1 MTRAAFL
8 KSRPLLVVALLLGG
22 CISLIRPVLADGT
35 RPGTTFRNTAGA
47 TFTDDTNTR
56 YDATSNTVIIRVAE
70 VAGITVTAQPP
81 TNIAPNGGDTLS
93 VDFIVTNTGND
104 PTLFSLPEFAS
115 FTAITGPAPTQNG
128 LLQIVAID
136 GQVVPAQN
144 IPAGGLITRVIPPN
158 PGNGS
163 RVGTVTVR
171 VPVRVNPNSA
181 TGDRFTVSLGN
192 TAPPN
197 GQNQDSAP
205 SPTDV
210 ATQDG
215 PDGTPTDDEAD
226 GPPINGVREAMDTS
240 AVIATNARLQA
251 YATLLKAISSYS
263 NSSTTETFAD
273 DILTY
278 RLALRVLNPSPPDTG
293 IVNSN
298 LFGTAISV
306 NGNRVSRVLVSDAIP
321 GNTQLATILP
331 LVPTGWTVVYTT
343 SPLATPAQDALWATA
358 RPANRITRIGFVID
372 AGTTGL
378 DRTAEQPITGFEF
391 AVTPLADFSGGE
403 IANISQ
409 VFGQSQPPPT
419 GPNGALP
426 EPAPGTPTQLVYDE
440 SGDQTPNNGLG
451 NNNPDSN
458 PGGFSPDGDGGINDG
473 QANPDANGRDPNSI
487 GDPTGNTNQGNPED
501 IDGGEATVY
510 VLATTPLNGPQNA
523 PGAVGP
529 TNNNDDFT
537 NKSILLPAGRDP
549 STPLTDV
556 ETPVVSFTNTAQ
568 NTNNTIQTLSL
579 LPTPPATLGDLPSG
593 TRVTITAGTDVAEY
607 EYNGATF
614 TWVSGTNTSPTDPV
628 KLVNLA
634 PNDRASGGPDEA
646 SYTVDVNLP
655 GANQFTGFPVPITTF
670 IDADLNGVF
679 NSEPSNI
686 TIDRVYTGFLRLDK
700 QARILNKAGIE
711 VAPFSTILPNNI
723 LGSGGFI
730 EYRVSYTNISTTGG
744 TGSIVLNV
752 DGLVIT
758 EDGTIGGSTGNN
770 WALDNGNED
779 RDNNP
784 VTGIDTSHVSGHV
797 AGQGTVSTNPT
808 GITTFFSGLGG
819 AAPATDATT
828 GTTVTTDVTRYIHT
842 VPQVTPGQTGF
853 FTFRRK
859 VN

>member
-70 VAGITVTAQPP
+70 VAGITVTAQTP
-81 TNIAPNGGDTLS
+81 TNTAPNGGDTLS
-93 VDFIVTNTGND
+93 VDFIITNTGND
-104 PTLFSLPEFAS
+104 PTLFLLPELAS
-115 FTAITGPAPTQNG
+115 FNATGPAPTQNG
-128 LLQIVAID
+128 PLQIVAID
-136 GQVVPAQN
+136 GRTVTAQN
-144 IPAGGLITRVIPPN
+144 IPAGGLLTGVIPPN

-163 RVGTVTVR
+163 LVGTVTVR
-171 VPVRVNPNSA
+171 VPVRVNPNAA

-192 TAPPN
+192 TTPAN
-197 GQNQDSAP
+197 GQNQDST
-205 SPTDV
+205 SSDTDV
-210 ATQDG
+210 ATQDA

-240 AVIATNARLQA
+240 AVIETNGRLQA
-251 YATLLKAISSYS
+251 YATLLKAVSSYS
-263 NSSTTETFAD
+263 NSDTTDTFAD

-278 RLALRVLNPSPPDTG
+278 RLALRMLNPNPPDTG

-321 GNTQLATILP
+321 VNTQLAGTLP
-331 LVPTGWTVVYTT
+331 LAPTGWTVVYTT
-343 SPLATPAQDALWATA
+343 SPLTTPAQDALWVTA
-358 RPANRITRIGFVID
+358 RPPNGITRIGFVID

-378 DRTAEQPITGFEF
+378 DRTATQPITGFEF
-391 AVTPLADFSGGE
+391 AVNPLASFTGGE

-409 VFGQSQPPPT
+409 LFGQSQPPLAD
-419 GPNGALP
+419 PNGVLQ

-440 SGDQTPNNGLG
+440 SGDQTANNGLS

-458 PGGFSPDGDGGINDG
+458 PGGFSPAGDGGINDG
-473 QANPDANGRDPNSI
+473 QANPDANGRDPNSV

-537 NKSILLPAGRDP
+537 NKSIVLPAGRNP
-549 STPLTDV
+549 STPLTDA

-568 NTNNTIQTLSL
+568 NTNNQIQTLSL

-607 EYNGATF
+607 EYNGSTF
-614 TWVSGTNTSPTDPV
+614 TWIGGANTGLEDPV

-634 PNDRASGGPDEA
+634 PNDNAPGGTDEA

-670 IDADLNGVF
+670 IDADLNGVI
-679 NSEPSNI
+679 NSEPNNI

-700 QARILNKAGIE
+700 QARILNRAGVE
-711 VAPFSTILPNNI
+711 VAPFSVVLPNNV
-723 LGSGGFI
+723 LVPGGFI
-730 EYRVSYTNISTTGG
+730 EYRVGYTNISTTGG
-744 TGSIVLNV
+744 TGNIVLNV
-752 DGLVIT
+752 NELVIG
-758 EDGTIGGSTGNN
+758 EDGTIGGATGNN

-779 RDNNP
+779 RDNNTA
-784 VTGIDTSHVSGHV
+784 TGIDTSHVSGFV
-797 AGQGTVSTNPT
+797 SGQGTVSTNPT
-808 GITTFFSGLGG
+808 GITTFFSGLSG

-842 VPQVTPGQTGF
+842 VPQVSPGQTGF